1 MFCTNTISTYP
12 KTIISPHNFFKKKN
26 LFFCLLLLHN
36 TEIRG
41 FRIIFHKPVNG
52 QLTNSNAAT
61 AKNNTHLLFNYKYN
75 MWKQL
80 AVIPFTK
87 PIFIAEYVN
96 LF

>member
-12 KTIISPHNFFKKKN
+12 KTIISPQNFFKKKN

-52 QLTNSNAAT
+52 QLTNSKQ
-61 AKNNTHLLFNYKYN
+61 KNKFFFLKKFWGEI
-75 MWKQL
+75 M
-80 AVIPFTK
+80 VFG
-87 PIFIAEYVN
+87 
-96 LF
+96 